1 MVFSEGYLLLM
12 VLICLVSTAYQTSLS
27 TKNTPQNCMFVFS
40 HFCVIKLL
48 IVNSLVAVEL
58 LRYMLHILIV
68 SVTLGTCLVDK
79 DEANDK

>member
-1 MVFSEGYLLLM
+1 MKLRQSIAVAITISNM
-12 VLICLVSTAYQTSLS
+12 MI
-27 TKNTPQNCMFVFS
+27 VFS

-68 SVTLGTCLVDK
+68 SVTFGTCLGDK
-79 DEANDK
+79 DEANDKGNDNR

>member
-1 MVFSEGYLLLM
+1 
-12 VLICLVSTAYQTSLS
+12 
-27 TKNTPQNCMFVFS
+27 MFVFS

-68 SVTLGTCLVDK
+68 SVALCTRFGDK
-79 DEANDK
+79 DEANDKGNDNR